1 MATSVLKDG
10 FPKAHLT
17 TRERVESSIDLRR
30 LFAVIDAD
38 PAIAGAGVV
47 YLDAQLWPVTL
58 REFQPICSVLPKR
71 VILREMP
78 RSMARL
84 DFVRALEEEPRE
96 SRLVFEAINTSL
108 SCGAAVLGWIVVL
121 SGSVAIPFTAGVS
134 SFVVAAGVS
143 AAIASSAQCVIGS
156 IRTFNEHYRPGKN
169 DQMDD
174 ADWYNTVTPILDG
187 VSMIGVGTSTLTTV
201 RLLKAARQ
209 SLGKSWFELLR
220 GLSRQERKKLT
231 NELLALRD
239 PSLTAKVLKL
249 KQRAGVIPKSY
260 SAGQIRHATFTQLK
274 DVLGG
279 ILGVAGSYQ
288 NGHVGNAATI
298 VIGVY
303 EEMAE

>member
-1 MATSVLKDG
+1 MASSVFKDG
-10 FPKAHLT
+10 FPSAHLT

-96 SRLVFEAINTSL
+96 SQLVFEAINASL

-156 IRTFNEHYRPGKN
+156 IRTFNEHYRPGEN
-169 DQMDD
+169 DLMDD

-187 VSMIGVGTSTLTTV
+187 VSLIGIGTSTLTTV
-201 RLLKAARQ
+201 RLLKTSRK

-239 PSLTAKVLKL
+239 PRLTAKILKL
-249 KQRAGVIPKSY
+249 KQRTGVLPKSY
-260 SAGQIRHATFTQLK
+260 SAGQIRHATLTQLK

-279 ILGVAGSYQ
+279 ILGLAGSYQ

-298 VIGVY
+298 AIGVY
-303 EEMAE
+303 EEIAE

>member
-1 MATSVLKDG
+1 MTTSVLKDG

-47 YLDAQLWPVTL
+47 YLDAQLRPVTL

-78 RSMARL
+78 SSMARL
-84 DFVRALEEEPRE
+84 DFVRQLEHEPRE
-96 SRLVFEAINTSL
+96 SQLVFEAINASL

-143 AAIASSAQCVIGS
+143 AAIASSAQCVIGAV
-156 IRTFNEHYRPGKN
+156 RTYNEQFRPAEN
-169 DQMDD
+169 DHMDD
-174 ADWYNTVTPILDG
+174 SGWYNTVSPILDG
-187 VSMIGVGTSTLTTV
+187 VSLIGIGTSTLTTV
-201 RLLKAARQ
+201 RLLKASKK
-209 SLGKSWFELLR
+209 SLGKSWYELLR
-220 GLSRQERKKLT
+220 GLTRQERKKLT
-231 NELLALRD
+231 NELLNLRD
-239 PSLTAKVLKL
+239 PSLTAKILKL
-249 KQRAGVIPKSY
+249 KQRARGLPKSY
-260 SAGQIRHATFTQLK
+260 SSEQIRHATLTQLK

-279 ILGVAGSYQ
+279 ILGLAGSYR
-288 NGHVGNAATI
+288 NGHVGSATT
-298 VIGVY
+298 IGVGLY
-303 EEMAE
+303 EEIAE